1 MNFRDSFAPFE
12 NHNDM
17 LIKDMEYKP
26 SGNYGKRFNQDSNMI
41 TKKDIIATGVGINRW
56 EPLFFDP
63 QKNCIEQ
70 FTRGGENSVLNTL
83 DTYLKRGNTL

>member
-1 MNFRDSFAPFE
+1 MNFSDRYAPFK

-17 LIKDMEYKP
+17 LLKP
-26 SGNYGKRFNQDSNMI
+26 TEVKSSNYGKRFNQSCRDV
-41 TKKDIIATGVGINRW
+41 KKEDIQLTGVGINRW

-63 QKNCIEQ
+63 QKNCIEN

-83 DTYLKRGNTL
+83 DTYIDRGKKL

>member
-1 MNFRDSFAPFE
+1 MDFSDRYAPFK

-17 LIKDMEYKP
+17 LLKP
-26 SGNYGKRFNQDSNMI
+26 SEVKSSNYGKRFNQSCRDV
-41 TKKDIIATGVGINRW
+41 KKEDIKLTGVGINRW

-63 QKNCIEQ
+63 QKNCLEN

-83 DTYLKRGNTL
+83 DAFVDRGRKL